1 ETTLRRVHNARVRV
15 SYFAYFQYAHI
26 KGVYRK
32 IDTSGNASRLNN
44 IFRLEELKVANRF
57 GDTNVINRYQCRNFS
72 NYNACVGWNEG
83 RVQPILHTQLE
94 LSYEPISLDVSGYRI
109 WP

>member
-1 ETTLRRVHNARVRV
+1 MVVETLNFKQQYQRNHFSNVLVFTSARPNCAF
-15 SYFAYFQYAHI
+15 STSDLLHPIFSPLNL
-26 KGVYRK
+26 GVYRK

-57 GDTNVINRYQCRNFS
+57 SDK
-72 NYNACVGWNEG
+72 
-83 RVQPILHTQLE
+83 VQPILHTQLE

-109 WP
+109 WS